1 MKRKKAMILLAI
13 IETVLFFLVDA
24 LFLLEKISLT
34 GLIVSI
40 AVLLLV
46 VTGVAFTIHRKTD

>member
-1 MKRKKAMILLAI
+1 MKRKKAMILLSI

-46 VTGVAFTIHRKTD
+46 TTGVALTIHRKMD

>member
-1 MKRKKAMILLAI
+1 MILLSI

-46 VTGVAFTIHRKTD
+46 TTGVALTIHRKMD

>member
-46 VTGVAFTIHRKTD
+46 VTGVAFTIHRKMD